1 MPRCDST
8 CFSSSSRRRSA
19 SWRWRHTSSP
29 STASC
34 WWLLPGKPAPSCFY
48 ALLLADLWAA
58 NLTSDLS
65 ACGHSTLP
73 SLAACRCR
81 AWEQHSP
88 LAPLF
93 RRYEEE
99 LQRAEA
105 DRQRLQAESAQLAGL
120 LAAADIERLSG
131 GLPALRS
138 FQRAMHSW
146 LAVAQAFSSATSGK
160 DRGINHS
167 LMPLQGRR
175 CSCQR
180 RRRPSAASTS
190 GSCSRR
196 RRR

>member
-1 MPRCDST
+1 
-8 CFSSSSRRRSA
+8 
-19 SWRWRHTSSP
+19 
-29 STASC
+29 
-34 WWLLPGKPAPSCFY
+34 
-48 ALLLADLWAA
+48 LADLWAA

-81 AWEQHSP
+81 AWEQQSP

-120 LAAADIERLSG
+120 LAAADVARLSG

-138 FQRAMHSW
+138 FQHAMHSW

-160 DRGINHS
+160 DRGINTRKPLTYAPTGAALQLPEEAAAICREHQRKLQQAQAQVS
-167 LMPLQGRR
+167 WQLQLQSHPGVGVLTLDSCWKSAVRHCRPGTQMPCCFCPCR
-175 CSCQR
+175 
-180 RRRPSAASTS
+180 SAS
-190 GSCSRR
+190 
-196 RRR
+196 